1 MYEGKMIVMQ
11 VRPNYSIIYQFKPEL
26 KIEEEYIKDKKE
38 LNRKSLLYYIP
49 FIKFLKHS
57 ANWKT
62 GKYFLKCSKGTF
74 ASFEVEGKNIKLLK
88 KSTKGKD
95 YLCWNI
101 FQ

>member
-1 MYEGKMIVMQ
+1 MQ

-38 LNRKSLLYYIP
+38 